1 MYSAAPMF
9 SACHRANLLKRFTA
23 RMKLTKAGFFPFCI
37 RVSPMFLLRQDYLFL
52 GGMETCST
60 NSAGKSHGLK
70 LSWLEAPEWDCN

>member
-1 MYSAAPMF
+1 
-9 SACHRANLLKRFTA
+9 
-23 RMKLTKAGFFPFCI
+23 
-37 RVSPMFLLRQDYLFL
+37 MFLLRQDYLFL